1 MITERFSRKR
11 EDHLTYSSYLIK
23 AVKQVHA
30 DNKKGLIR
38 QDTAEYVEARLMEE
52 VKRHNASWVDEY

>member
-38 QDTAEYVEARLMEE
+38 QDTAEYVEA
-52 VKRHNASWVDEY
+52 